1 MSRSSLR
8 GYNKTRG
15 IDENEIK
22 EKAKDMFNADIKDED
37 AKGAM
42 EAEDII
48 KHYEGKS
55 EDELVS
61 ELKNLASSGRK
72 DGSFDNDMLTSFYK
86 NVAPMMDNE
95 QKKKL
100 DDLVDDVLTRSP
112 GIGQWYRFLPVQ
124 ALYTLP
130 VVPGLPFVERGSGH
144 PELMT
149 CLCHTHMSGNVQNCF
164 LEPNAQLFSRF
175 RMHDFPPECTLHFC
189 AFCPGGH
196 DALQA

>member
-100 DDLVDDVLTRSP
+100 DDLVDMLK
-112 GIGQWYRFLPVQ
+112 
-124 ALYTLP
+124 
-130 VVPGLPFVERGSGH
+130 
-144 PELMT
+144 
-149 CLCHTHMSGNVQNCF
+149 N
-164 LEPNAQLFSRF
+164 
-175 RMHDFPPECTLHFC
+175 
-189 AFCPGGH
+189 
-196 DALQA
+196 